1 MHNLHIIASNITA
14 MSHEC
19 PRCKR
24 TYDSDELYD
33 KHIKDNRCKE
43 LYVCEPCN
51 YTTNRKSS
59 YDAHLKSKKCKD
71 MHKTEERKK
80 LYTCIHCSKCFI
92 DNYHLSRHLNRK
104 NPCYAVSSTVHNTNT
119 MNTTNN
125 TNTMMHSNNKTI
137 IINAH
142 DPSAF
147 LKDLNKVDRAIYNNV
162 LQSHSIDA
170 PESIEKM
177 NEIGQ
182 YIPYKEPR
190 LATKES
196 KPRYSEEEIEAY
208 NNDSYQ
214 IANDQYFRELFQRS
228 FFDPDDLECAP
239 FFKIPNSKKITVKF
253 NNKLRELD
261 YDVIEHVIDKISHK
275 MTLLKQE
282 KTVSLYKI
290 KQVIDK
296 EYETIRDHFI
306 KHIRNY
312 KHVCK

>member
-1 MHNLHIIASNITA
+1 
-14 MSHEC
+14 MSHKC
-19 PRCKR
+19 SKCLR
-24 TYDSDELYD
+24 TYDLVELYE

-59 YDAHLKSKKCKD
+59 YDSHLKSKKCKD
-71 MHKTEERKK
+71 VHKKEERKK
-80 LYTCIHCSKCFI
+80 LYACPHCSKSFI

-104 NPCYAVSSTVHNTNT
+104 VPCHIVSSIIN
-119 MNTTNN
+119 NN
-125 TNTMMHSNNKTI
+125 TNTTNSHNNTNTNANNTMMNSNNKTI

-147 LKDLNKVDRAIYNNV
+147 IKDLDKVDRAIFNNL
-162 LQSHSIDA
+162 LQSHSIDS

-190 LATKES
+190 LVTKET

-214 IANDQYFRELFQRS
+214 ISNNQYLGSLFQRS
-228 FFDPDDLECAP
+228 FFDPNDLECAP
-239 FFKIPNSKKITVKF
+239 FFKIPNTKKITVKYK
-253 NNKLRELD
+253 NELRELD
-261 YDVIEHVIDKISHK
+261 YDIIQQVIDKINHK
-275 MTLLKQE
+275 MILLE
-282 KTVSLYKI
+282 KEESVSLYQI
-290 KQVIDK
+290 KQIIDK
-296 EYETIRDHFI
+296 EYESIRDHFI
-306 KHIRNY
+306 HRIRNY
-312 KHVCK
+312 KRVSNK